1 VAADIGGPPR
11 TPILKGLEHFVKSLY
26 QWRVTQAPQDLVR
39 ELLGVA
45 LAVRKRIRRGLIA
58 RGHDLQ
64 PSHTAVIPNLP
75 AGGLRLTEL
84 ASLLRVS
91 VQRAGQLVHELEL
104 AGYVERVAD
113 ASDARARLVRYSARG
128 RRLMRDVAEVDA
140 ELRRELAERL
150 GEAKLAQLARAI
162 AALHRELV
170 GPDAALLLEPRAV
183 PAQKRKRLRARAS
196 PRPGSGSR

>member
-1 VAADIGGPPR
+1 M
-11 TPILKGLEHFVKSLY
+11 TE
-26 QWRVTQAPQDLVR
+26 APQDLVR

-113 ASDARARLVRYSARG
+113 ASDARAKLVRYSARG
-128 RRLMRDVAEVDA
+128 RHLMRDVAEVDA

-162 AALHRELV
+162 GALHRELV
-170 GPDAALLLEPRAV
+170 GPDAALLLEPRAA
-183 PAQKRKRLRARAS
+183 PARKRKRLRTRVS
-196 PRPGSGSR
+196 LRPGFGSR